1 MAFVQVSEWM
11 LFQFT
16 ALVDSISTKI
26 KLRAP
31 KDFMVLLSLN
41 VYHFVLLKLP
51 KSLLLKMMMK
61 KKDCQAW
68 VNWDVEKK
76 GGRGGESIPFR
87 PAGVTQEYNQLL
99 VQTLAAWSCIHQV
112 KLQNI
117 M

>member
-1 MAFVQVSEWM
+1 
-11 LFQFT
+11 
-16 ALVDSISTKI
+16 
-26 KLRAP
+26 
-31 KDFMVLLSLN
+31 
-41 VYHFVLLKLP
+41 
-51 KSLLLKMMMK
+51 MMMK

-76 GGRGGESIPFR
+76 GGGGGESIPFR

-99 VQTLAAWSCIHQV
+99 VLKICSLSCIHQV